1 MSFLPSE
8 NRARPS
14 GCPFD
19 HMPRRPPINA
29 AAPKAPGGPGAIIVL
44 GSAPALRLLSPAM
57 EQAKLFGVRL
67 VPIGKESVMRN
78 RVLSSAALLTLLAL
92 PLAACQTGAATG
104 AAGGAVTG
112 AVVGGPVGA
121 VVGGVAGAAV
131 GSALS
136 AEESTRVRTFTV
148 AQRRPSIRMTEEVM
162 VGQPLPPRVRLYPV
176 PRTVGLQSEYS
187 YTVVNDQ
194 TVLVDPQTREVVQV
208 IE

>member
-1 MSFLPSE
+1 
-8 NRARPS
+8 
-14 GCPFD
+14 
-19 HMPRRPPINA
+19 
-29 AAPKAPGGPGAIIVL
+29 
-44 GSAPALRLLSPAM
+44 M

-67 VPIGKESVMRN
+67 VPIGKESVMRI
-78 RVLSSAALLTLLAL
+78 RVLNSAALLTLLAL
-92 PLAACQTGAATG
+92 PLAACQTGTATG

-112 AVVGGPVGA
+112 AMVGGPVGA

-148 AQRRPSIRMTEEVM
+148 AQRRPSIRMTEEVV